1 MTTQHENATVG
12 TRKALRLGLL
22 AAALLAGAAACDDK
36 ECSRSS
42 ECPAGR
48 YCSGGQCVPFADV
61 PGADADADGDAPP
74 DRPADTAADGDAEPP
89 DGAEDDAT
97 GADGDAVDGIPADD
111 GGGPGPC
118 AVDEDCDDGSPCTDD
133 RCEAG
138 ACAYSKH
145 PDGEPCPDDEW
156 CDGVEECF
164 DGLCRNT
171 VTPCPEPPDPCIYAA
186 CEEATRTCRDAPVV
200 DGMMCGAETACG
212 AIDVC
217 IGGRCTRRLEGA
229 CDDGNP
235 CTIDRCVTDA
245 PGAPPHCERDYV
257 TNGTSCTMPD
267 PCGGAGPRVCV
278 AGNCIAAADAPC
290 GDGSL
295 CTVTVCGEGAAC
307 TAVSP
312 TPAIPLLACGSGI
325 TASTFTGANDVTT
338 YGTCASGLTGGEA
351 VYAVDLPAGTVR
363 LTATLSEVV
372 ANGTPTVLV
381 LGDACDPASCV
392 ASGASS
398 VAATVTG
405 GRRYYVV
412 VDGAAN
418 ARAAFSLAI
427 DCS

>member
-1 MTTQHENATVG
+1 MTTRYENATVG

-22 AAALLAGAAACDDK
+22 AAMLLVGSAGCDDK
-36 ECSRSS
+36 ECSRTSD
-42 ECPAGR
+42 CPAGH
-48 YCSGGQCVPFADV
+48 YCSRSGQCVPFEDV
-61 PGADADADGDAPP
+61 TRADADADADADAPS
-74 DRPADTAADGDAEPP
+74 DRPAETPADGADGPA
-89 DGAEDDAT
+89 DGAEDDAP
-97 GADGDAVDGIPADD
+97 GADGDSDVAEDD
-111 GGGPGPC
+111 GGPGPC
-118 AVDEDCDDGSPCTDD
+118 ASDEDCDDGSPCTDD

-138 ACAYSKH
+138 ECTHAHH

-186 CEEATRTCRDAPVV
+186 CDEATHTCRDAPVV

-217 IGGRCTRRLEGA
+217 IDGACTRRLEGA

-245 PGAPPHCERDYV
+245 PGAPPHCERDHAAD
-257 TNGTSCTMPD
+257 GTSCTTAD
-267 PCGGAGPRVCV
+267 PCGGGGARVCV
-278 AGNCIAAADAPC
+278 AGNCIAASDAPC

-295 CTVTVCGEGAAC
+295 CTVTAC
-307 TAVSP
+307 WFDGSCTTVSP
-312 TPAIPLLACGSGI
+312 TPSIPPLACGSGV
-325 TASTFTGANDVTT
+325 TASTFTGANDVSS
-338 YGTCASGLTGGEA
+338 YGTCASGLTGGEV
-351 VYAVDLPAGTVR
+351 VYAVDLPAWTVR
-363 LTATLSEVV
+363 LTATLSDVV
-372 ANGTPTVLV
+372 SNGTPTVLV

-418 ARAAFSLAI
+418 ARAAFSLAV